1 MSNQSPDDRV
11 HEDLAR
17 AVMSGLLPDRAHE
30 QAEKLLT
37 RLETPVR
44 LCLLG
49 LPESG
54 KSTILNLL
62 IGQDLMQIGVRMPT
76 CQVVYGRVPQAV
88 CTLSDGSKVAFDT
101 IELDQIAARSP
112 AFVEIRLPLPA
123 LKKISVLEVV
133 APTDPVA
140 LHRASQWASK
150 RCDIA
155 IWCTA
160 EYSRD
165 EQRVWSQMPDALK
178 DHALLMITRY
188 DLLQQQGLFEEVNA
202 AIQTAAAGEF
212 NKVIPIATR
221 AAIAAR
227 DTNGTVD
234 KEAFRRSGGMA
245 LISAVLKQ
253 VDQGRRSAL
262 DLAEVLLLQNED
274 ALASMDAVMAADEAQ
289 EAAEDER
296 FAQDALT
303 GEKAE
308 RDARSAPAAAPD
320 VAPDVAPDKAE
331 PADAPDAARDAEAKP
346 TAPALAS
353 KPAGIQFEIARHAQ
367 PTISPMRRRETAKA
381 PDQGPREPERVSVGI
396 ARLRN
401 IAARRAEEGL
411 ATPPAVE
418 VQAATRTAYEY
429 AIAHLEQKAAALS
442 EQIMGLGDDAPG
454 AIINQAVEDLNWLC
468 DYLNANGDDED
479 PALARARDTAFDAAD
494 LVQLM
499 QMEKRDSAAIEAL
512 SLLLQ
517 VKRELQADLAA

>member
-11 HEDLAR
+11 HENLAR

-44 LCLLG
+44 LALLG
-49 LPESG
+49 MPQSG

-62 IGQDLMQIGVRMPT
+62 IGQDLMQDGVRMPT
-76 CQVVYGRVPQAV
+76 CEVVYGRVPQAV
-88 CTLSDGSKVAFDT
+88 CTLSDGSKVALDT
-101 IELDQIAARSP
+101 IDLGEIAARSP

-123 LKKISVLEVV
+123 LRKISVLEVV
-133 APTDPVA
+133 APSDPNA

-160 EYSRD
+160 DYSAD

-188 DLLQQQGLFEEVNA
+188 DLLEQQGLFEEVRA
-202 AIQTAAAGEF
+202 SVHTAAAGEF
-212 NKVIPIATR
+212 NKIIPIATR

-227 DTNGTVD
+227 DSGGNVD
-234 KEAFRRSGGMA
+234 KEAFRQSGGTA

-262 DLAEVLLLQNED
+262 DLAEVLLLQNAD
-274 ALASMDAVMAADEAQ
+274 ALEAMDEVMAADEAQ
-289 EAAEDER
+289 EAAD
-296 FAQDALT
+296 
-303 GEKAE
+303 
-308 RDARSAPAAAPD
+308 DARYEQAPPTEET
-320 VAPDVAPDKAE
+320 VAE
-331 PADAPDAARDAEAKP
+331 PTPPQPARDDDLEPDRAEP
-346 TAPALAS
+346 TLPEPLA
-353 KPAGIQFEIARHAQ
+353 KPAGAPLNIARHAQ
-367 PTISPMRRRETAKA
+367 PTISPMRRREAAKA
-381 PDQGPREPERVSVGI
+381 PDHGPQEAERVSVGI

-411 ATPPAVE
+411 ATRPAVE
-418 VQAATRTAYEY
+418 VQAATRTAYEH
-429 AIAHLEQKAAALS
+429 AIAHLEQNAAALS
-442 EQIMGLGDDAPG
+442 EQIMGLGDDAP
-454 AIINQAVEDLNWLC
+454 ATIINQAVEDLNWLC
-468 DYLNANGDDED
+468 DYLNAHGDDRD
-479 PALARARDTAFDAAD
+479 PALVRARDMAFDAAD

-499 QMEKRDSAAIEAL
+499 QMERRDSAAIEAL

>member
-1 MSNQSPDDRV
+1 MSNQSPDERV

-62 IGQDLMQIGVRMPT
+62 IGQELMQIGVRMPT

-88 CTLSDGSKVAFDT
+88 CTLSDGSRVAFDT
-101 IELDQIAARSP
+101 IDLDQIAAQSP

-160 EYSRD
+160 DYSQD

-188 DLLQQQGLFEEVNA
+188 DLLQQQGLFEEVSA
-202 AIQTAAAGEF
+202 AVHTAAAGEF
-212 NKVIPIATR
+212 NKIIPIATR

-227 DTNGTVD
+227 DANGSVD

-289 EAAEDER
+289 EAADDER
-296 FAQDALT
+296 FAQDAADR
-303 GEKAE
+303 G
-308 RDARSAPAAAPD
+308 ARATPAAAKPD
-320 VAPDVAPDKAE
+320 PVATPDKAE
-331 PADAPDAARDAEAKP
+331 PAAARDAARDTQAKP
-346 TAPALAS
+346 SAPAVAP
-353 KPAGIQFEIARHAQ
+353 KPAGPKFEIAKHAQ
-367 PTISPMRRRETAKA
+367 PTISPMQRRETTKT

-396 ARLRN
+396 ARLRS
-401 IAARRAEEGL
+401 IAARRAEQGL

-418 VQAATRTAYEY
+418 VQAATRTAYEH

-442 EQIMGLGDDAPG
+442 EQIMGLGDDAPA
-454 AIINQAVEDLNWLC
+454 AIISQAVEDLNWLC

-512 SLLLQ
+512 SLMLQ